1 MFQFLWLSTKYW
13 AVLHLSVDPID
24 TLFLA
29 WPVAKKKKRIN
40 LMYST
45 ANYCDDISLIL
56 LSCICRRCKWGCL
69 NNTNTSFF
77 GFVT

>member
-29 WPVAKKKKRIN
+29 WPVAKKKKKIN

-45 ANYCDDISLIL
+45 ANYCDEISLIL
-56 LSCICRRCKWGCL
+56 PSCICKK
-69 NNTNTSFF
+69 
-77 GFVT
+77 V

>member
-29 WPVAKKKKRIN
+29 WPVAKEKKNKFN
-40 LMYST
+40 VFDSQ
-45 ANYCDDISLIL
+45 L
-56 LSCICRRCKWGCL
+56 L
-69 NNTNTSFF
+69 
-77 GFVT
+77 